1 MERDVL
7 VTISGLQR
15 MGAPED
21 EEPIKVIA
29 PGQYYFKNGKHY
41 VLYDEVQEIY
51 EGETNVTRN
60 TLQFKDR
67 YLSVTKH
74 GAENVHMVIESEK
87 KNVTYYHTPIGMLHI
102 SLDGKRVNVS
112 DTEESISVD
121 ARYGLDINYEHVANC
136 HLKIDVRPKDEG
148 IDLAN

>member
-1 MERDVL
+1 MDRDVL
-7 VTISGLQR
+7 VTISGIQR
-15 MGAPED
+15 MGDPTG
-21 EEPIKVIA
+21 EEPVEVITPA
-29 PGQYYFKNGKHY
+29 QYFFKNGKHY
-41 VLYDEVQEIY
+41 VLYDEVQE
-51 EGETNVTRN
+51 GETKVTRN

-87 KNVTYYHTPIGMLHI
+87 QNVTYYHTPVGMLHI
-102 SLDGKRVNVS
+102 SLDGQRVNVS

-136 HLKIDVRPKDEG
+136 ELKIDVRPKDEG
-148 IDLAN
+148 IDLAD